1 MKFIKTV
8 FVALLVIVL
17 AIVGAIGL
25 FALFFNANHYKPKLI
40 DAMQKTQL
48 RQLELEDNIRLTF
61 LPAPALSFGKVSL
74 SEQNSAAPFF
84 ETKSLKLTLSLPAL
98 MQGEVAFDGV
108 VLKDSELHLK
118 RYRDGTTN
126 LDDWLND
133 EMLALP
139 FKLSLDS
146 LKATNTAIELGD
158 ALSGAK
164 LELNASLLKT
174 GALAANTPSRF
185 ELNAA
190 TMGKEPPF
198 EGTLRLLSD
207 FTYDPKNKKLQLRN
221 VKFNGDGLNR
231 QFNNANFSLTGNADV
246 GLLTRQF
253 MIDSAKW
260 KFEADVPAAAAD
272 SDVPHLKVAGQTGVV
287 RRTASGI
294 SGNKVLLELG
304 WSGKDRRGDAR
315 LLLEKISGQLPTLTA
330 GNAHLDLSGKL
341 GTHGIRVQTG
351 GKLVSDFDA
360 QHLTW
365 SGLKT
370 KTTVAAPFISGNNL
384 RSDADGQLTLDWGKQ
399 QADLQLDGRTNGG
412 KLTSKIALNGF
423 DAPHYQF
430 DLVLDKLALK
440 GQSGSTADEEK
451 SPDNSGGNVHKVALT
466 LAEAEQAKPE
476 SHTTNEPMMDG
487 KKPPLPPTVLKLD
500 WLRDLHIDGRLQI
513 GELTHDRI
521 SLKNVRTRIL
531 SDGKQAGLEE
541 FSAELY
547 GGKTTGMLVLMNTPE
562 PEIHWQQKMQQV
574 DMVPLF
580 TGLFG
585 EAPRVSGK
593 LDLDWAGET
602 YGKTAR
608 QLVLNLSVKG
618 NALARRGDI
627 ERFNLARL
635 LTSARARM
643 PLQEGDEVRRQD
655 AKQRTNFSDFG
666 GSFLIKDGIFASQ
679 DTKMNSPY
687 LRAQGGGYVNLN
699 DMTLDYVFK
708 TTGIAAPKPGQG
720 GPNVAGLQGVTIPL
734 RAQGKLT
741 DPDYRLDFSTTFASL
756 TRPTPPQWPEQQPK
770 NLEEKLMRLFKGKVK
785 ESATGSQEPLAEPKA
800 VPAH

>member
-17 AIVGAIGL
+17 AIIGAIGL

-48 RQLELEDNIRLTF
+48 RQLALEDNIRLTF

-74 SEQNSAAPFF
+74 SEQNSETPFF

-98 MQGEVAFDGV
+98 MRGDVAFDGV
-108 VLKDSELHLK
+108 VLKDSELHVK

-133 EMLALP
+133 EMLPLP
-139 FKLSLDS
+139 FKLSLDG
-146 LKATNTAIELGD
+146 LKATNTAIEFSD

-207 FTYDPKNKKLQLRN
+207 FTYDPKQKKLQLRN

-231 QFNNANFSLTGNADV
+231 QFNNASFSLTGNADF

-253 MIDSAKW
+253 MLDGAKW
-260 KFEADVPAAAAD
+260 KFEADVPAAASD
-272 SDVPHLKVAGQTGVV
+272 SDVPHLKVAGQTGVI

-294 SGNKVLLELG
+294 NANKLLVELG
-304 WSGKDRRGDAR
+304 WSSKDRRGDAR

-330 GNAHLDLSGKL
+330 NNAHLDLSGKL
-341 GTHGIRVQTG
+341 GNHGVRVQTG

-384 RSDADGQLTLDWGKQ
+384 RSEADGVLTLDWGKQ
-399 QADLQLDGRTNGG
+399 QADLKLDGHTNGG

-440 GQSGSTADEEK
+440 AQPSDSQDEK
-451 SPDNSGGNVHKVALT
+451 SNENGGSVQHVAAAS
-466 LAEAEQAKPE
+466 AEVEQAKPE
-476 SHTTNEPMMDG
+476 SHVTQEPMMDG
-487 KKPPLPPTVLKLD
+487 KKPPLPPTVFKLD
-500 WLRDLHIDGRLQI
+500 WLRDLHIDGSLQI

-521 SLKNVRTRIL
+521 SMKNVRTRIL
-531 SDGKQAGLEE
+531 SDGKQAGLEN

-547 GGKTTGMLVLMNTPE
+547 GGKTSGMLVLTNTPE
-562 PEIHWQQKMQQV
+562 PEIRWQQKMQQV
-574 DMVPLF
+574 DLVPLF

-585 EAPRVSGK
+585 EAPRISGK
-593 LDLDWAGET
+593 LDADWSGES

-608 QLVLNLSVKG
+608 QLITNLNVKG
-618 NALARRGDI
+618 SASAHRGDI

-655 AKQRTNFSDFG
+655 AKQRTGFSELAA
-666 GSFLIKDGIFASQ
+666 SFLIKDGIFASQ
-679 DTKMNSPY
+679 DTRLISPY
-687 LRAQGGGYVNLN
+687 LRAQGGGYLDLN
-699 DMTLDYVFK
+699 NMTLDYVFK
-708 TTGIAAPKPGQG
+708 TTGITAPKPGQG
-720 GPNVAGLQGVTIPL
+720 GPNIAGLQGVTIPL
-734 RAQGKLT
+734 RAQGKVA
-741 DPDYRLDFSTTFASL
+741 DPDYRLDFSSTFASL

-785 ESATGSQEPLAEPKA
+785 ESASNTHDAIAEPKP
-800 VPAH
+800 VPKH